1 MATIDA
7 QAAGGKNRVALLDV
21 IAHSEIGAALLA
33 LPETD
38 NGYLVL
44 VGATPQTPLT
54 FSSFA
59 KHPNI
64 YNAQCGST
72 AAGRYQI
79 LYRWWVIYQK
89 RLNLP
94 DFSPLSQDKYAIQ
107 QFKERGALTLIDAGN
122 LQGALAKLNNIW
134 ASLPG
139 SPYGQHTN
147 AYAPLEAAYLAAG
160 GTLSKGS

>member
-1 MATIDA
+1 MATIDS
-7 QAAGGKNRVALLDV
+7 QTAGGKNRVALLDV
-21 IAHSEIGAALLA
+21 IANSEIGPALLA
-33 LPETD
+33 IPETD

-44 VGATPQTPLT
+44 VGATPQNPLT
-54 FSSFA
+54 FSNFA

-94 DFSPLSQDKYAIQ
+94 DFSPLSQDKYALQ
-107 QFKERGALTLIDAGN
+107 QFKERGALPLIDAGN
-122 LQGALAKLNNIW
+122 LKERWQNSTTFGRVCLDLRTDNIPIHMHRLRLRIWPQGN
-134 ASLPG
+134 PF
-139 SPYGQHTN
+139 TR
-147 AYAPLEAAYLAAG
+147 
-160 GTLSKGS
+160 